1 MKKNILVV
9 EDESRMREF
18 IGLYLRKEGYN
29 VVEAENG
36 EVALEKFREFE
47 IDLVV
52 LDIMM
57 PKLGGFE
64 VCKSIR
70 EDSNIPIIIL
80 TAIEA
85 ENDHIKGYELGADD
99 YVTKPFKIKILLAKI
114 KRFVEKS
121 SNETNKKIFEYKS
134 LKVDLDGREVF
145 VNDES
150 MKLAPKEFELLAY
163 LIMNHGIALSRDQIL
178 ENVWGYDFEGESRV
192 VDNHIKKLRSKL
204 GLYSKLIQTMISIG
218 YKFEVDE

>member
-1 MKKNILVV
+1 M
-9 EDESRMREF
+9 
-18 IGLYLRKEGYN
+18 
-29 VVEAENG
+29 
-36 EVALEKFREFE
+36 
-47 IDLVV
+47 
-52 LDIMM
+52 
-57 PKLGGFE
+57 
-64 VCKSIR
+64 
-70 EDSNIPIIIL
+70 
-80 TAIEA
+80 
-85 ENDHIKGYELGADD
+85 
-99 YVTKPFKIKILLAKI
+99 
-114 KRFVEKS
+114 EKS

>member
-85 ENDHIKGYELGADD
+85 ENDHIKGYQLGADD